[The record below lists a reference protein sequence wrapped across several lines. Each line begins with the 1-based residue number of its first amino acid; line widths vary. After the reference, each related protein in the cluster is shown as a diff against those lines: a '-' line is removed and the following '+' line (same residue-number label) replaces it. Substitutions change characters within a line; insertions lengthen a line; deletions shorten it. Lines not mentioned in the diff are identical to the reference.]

1 MDKEVHIVSLFLM
14 LQTPDIKSLDQLL
27 LIQPDKKE
35 MILSNMKEALLT
47 LIDKWVIH
55 AVCPGSFM
63 CRYKYCLICT
73 LLIIFFS

>member
-47 LIDKWVIH
+47 LIDK
-55 AVCPGSFM
+55 
-63 CRYKYCLICT
+63 
-73 LLIIFFS
+73 

>member
-1 MDKEVHIVSLFLM
+1 MVCKKPCRQKNKTNHNIMDKEVHIVSLFLM

-47 LIDKWVIH
+47 LIDK
-55 AVCPGSFM
+55 
-63 CRYKYCLICT
+63 
-73 LLIIFFS
+73 

>member
-1 MDKEVHIVSLFLM
+1 MDKDVHIVSLFLM

-55 AVCPGSFM
+55 AVCPGFFM

-73 LLIIFFS
+73 LFIIFFS

>member
-1 MDKEVHIVSLFLM
+1 MDKEVHIVFLFLM

-47 LIDKWVIH
+47 LIDKWVIMLN
-55 AVCPGSFM
+55 ALAFSCADTNIVYYAF
-63 CRYKYCLICT
+63 Y
-73 LLIIFFS
+73 LLIFFS